1 MVKSY
6 YKRRVKFINDYKTEL
21 NKTHQKLPDNIM
33 SKDTSKYNLDSW
45 FDVEKIKTNKINND
59 IQYKNK
65 FPKEVISC
73 LQVNM
78 ILNDTQKQIIN
89 KWFNSYIDMYNK
101 TLSFVRDNCPIFK
114 GIITYKRLNEID
126 MNKYGNMYYLRKML
140 INEKNDIKMKSSI
153 NNNSKLEIH
162 THTLDYAISLFA
174 SNLKSAYT
182 NTIRGN
188 FKHFIMK
195 FMKYNKPSKIL
206 EIEKQYIK
214 NNMICPYILGS
225 IKYLYNNK
233 EYTLPELS
241 SNVKINYNSITDVY
255 RLLIPIKNTPTKIDD
270 KPRNLI
276 VLDPGLRTFM
286 TGLTEKEGLNIGT
299 NVISTIKEKLKT
311 LDKINNNEKIP
322 KKIKK
327 KNEQMIN
334 RKIHNKVDELHWKTI
349 NFLVNNF
356 NNVLIGDMSSK
367 QIVRKNNHILSG
379 ITKTA
384 CLRTRYYEF
393 RQRLNY
399 KCTLNKV
406 NYVLVNEC
414 YTSKIC
420 SGCGC
425 YNDKLKGEKIYNC
438 KSCDLIMDRDINA
451 CRNIYMKSLMNK

>member
-1 MVKSY
+1 MIKDY
-6 YKRRVKFINDYKTEL
+6 YKRRLKFIDNYKTEL
-21 NKTHQKLPDNIM
+21 NNIHPKLPDNII
-33 SKDTSKYNLDSW
+33 SKDTQKYNLNSW
-45 FDVEKIKTNKINND
+45 FDVEKIKTNKINNN

-89 KWFNSYIDMYNK
+89 KWFDSYIDMYNK
-101 TLSFVRDNCPIFK
+101 TLSYVRNNCPIFK
-114 GIITYKRLNEID
+114 GIITAKRLNEID
-126 MNKYGNMYYLRKML
+126 INKYGNMYYLRKML
-140 INEKNDIKMKSSI
+140 LYEKNDIKINSCI

-162 THTLDYAISLFA
+162 THTLDYAISLFV

-188 FKHFIMK
+188 FKHFTMK
-195 FMKYNKPSKIL
+195 FMNHNKPSKIL

-214 NNMICPYILGS
+214 NNMICPNILGS

-255 RLLIPIKNTPTKIDD
+255 RLLIPIKNTPTKIDN
-270 KPRNLI
+270 KPRNII

-299 NVISTIKEKLKT
+299 NVISTIKDKLAI
-311 LDKINNNEKIP
+311 LNKINNNKNIP

-356 NNVLIGDMSSK
+356 NNVLIGDMSAK
-367 QIVRKNNHILSG
+367 QIVKKNNHILSNN
-379 ITKTA
+379 TKTA

-420 SGCGC
+420 SCCGF
-425 YNDKLKGEKIYNC
+425 YNDKLRGEKIYNC
-438 KSCDLIMDRDINA
+438 KTCNISMDRDINA
-451 CRNIYMKSLMNK
+451 CRNIYMKSFMNK

>member
-1 MVKSY
+1 MVKDY
-6 YKRRVKFINDYKTEL
+6 YKRRLNFIDNYKTEL
-21 NKTHQKLPDNIM
+21 NNIHPKLPDNII
-33 SKDTSKYNLDSW
+33 SKDTQKYNLNSW
-45 FDVEKIKTNKINND
+45 FDVEKIKTNKINNN

-65 FPKEVISC
+65 YPKEVISC
-73 LQVNM
+73 MQVNM

-89 KWFNSYIDMYNK
+89 KWFDSYIDMYNK
-101 TLSFVRDNCPIFK
+101 TLTYVRNNCPIFK

-140 INEKNDIKMKSSI
+140 IKEKNDIKIKSSI

-162 THTLDYAISLFA
+162 THTLDYAILLFV
-174 SNLKSAYT
+174 SNLKSAYI
-182 NTIRGN
+182 NTVRRN
-188 FKHFIMK
+188 FKHFTMK
-195 FMKYNKPSKIL
+195 FMNHNKPSKIL

-214 NNMICPYILGS
+214 NNMICPFILGP

-241 SNVKINYNSITDVY
+241 SNVKINYNSMTDIY
-255 RLLIPIKNTPTKIDD
+255 RLLIPIKNIPSKIDN

-299 NVISTIKEKLKT
+299 NVISTIKDKLEV
-311 LDKINNNEKIP
+311 LNKINNNKNIP

-327 KNEQMIN
+327 KNEKIIN

-349 NFLVNNF
+349 NFIVNNF
-356 NNVLIGDMSSK
+356 NNVLIGDMSAK
-367 QIVRKNNHILSG
+367 QIVKKNTHILSN

-420 SGCGC
+420 SNCGC

-438 KSCDLIMDRDINA
+438 KSCNLIIDRDINA
-451 CRNIYMKSLMNK
+451 CRNIYMKSFMNK